1 MDHPN
6 RLENMVSKYE
16 NTLFRTAL
24 AILGDRAGAED
35 AVQDTFL
42 RYLEKRPNFAGED
55 HEKAWLL
62 RVTANRASDL
72 FRSPWRRRVP
82 LEAVWEE
89 AAPPQDGPG
98 ETVAAV
104 LALPAKLRIVVHL
117 FYYEELSVAQIAELL
132 NMREGAVK
140 TRLSRA
146 RALLRRNM
154 LEGGENDAVG

>member
-1 MDHPN
+1 MERTECA
-6 RLENMVSKYE
+6 RLAERFGPAVYR
-16 NTLFRTAL
+16 LAYARTGNA
-24 AILGDRAGAED
+24 ADAED
-35 AVQDTFL
+35 VTQDVFL
-42 RYLEKRPNFAGED
+42 RLLTKAPAFADDD
-55 HEKAWLL
+55 HAKAWLL

-82 LEAVWEE
+82 LEELQEE
-89 AAPPQDGPG
+89 SAPAQDGPG

-117 FYYEELSVAQIAELL
+117 FYYEELSVAQIAGLL

>member
-1 MDHPN
+1 MERTECA
-6 RLENMVSKYE
+6 RLAERFGPDVYR
-16 NTLFRTAL
+16 LAFARTGNA
-24 AILGDRAGAED
+24 ADAED
-35 AVQDTFL
+35 VTQDVFL
-42 RYLEKRPNFAGED
+42 RLLTKAPAFADDE
-55 HEKAWLL
+55 HAKAWLL
-62 RVTANRASDL
+62 RVAANRASDL

-82 LEAVWEE
+82 LEAAWEE
-89 AAPPQDGPG
+89 AAPPHQDGPG